1 MCDWLGC
8 LKTFCGRRI
17 VVAWNGSDRNGQCP
31 NPAWRKVTTM
41 KARLYVTTA
50 FTALG
55 FAAYT
60 LSPPSAALA
69 ADGVSLLAGKV
80 VSTAGEALAG
90 IPAHRKA
97 GRCLGGQDCTNR
109 FHAKIKATRLRRRD
123 RFRNHRRSPRHR
135 STEGIVLSV
144 QQLPHAAVGTGRA
157 AHQGGLGPGRQEDGG
172 PAR

>member
-1 MCDWLGC
+1 
-8 LKTFCGRRI
+8 
-17 VVAWNGSDRNGQCP
+17 
-31 NPAWRKVTTM
+31 M

-90 IPAHRKA
+90 IPVKAHRDNSPVTVAVYTDAKGEYSFTTWSDVTA
-97 GRCLGGQDCTNR
+97 G
-109 FHAKIKATRLRRRD
+109 AVSVAV
-123 RFRNHRRSPRHR
+123 
-135 STEGIVLSV
+135 VL
-144 QQLPHAAVGTGRA
+144 AVFQGRA
-157 AHQGGLGPGRQEDGG
+157 NAV
-172 PAR
+172 

>member
-1 MCDWLGC
+1 MLPSRLAPWATGLRC

-17 VVAWNGSDRNGQCP
+17 VVAWNGSDRNGTFP

-60 LSPPSAALA
+60 LSPPSAAVG

-90 IPAHRKA
+90 IPVKAHR
-97 GRCLGGQDCTNR
+97 DN
-109 FHAKIKATRLRRRD
+109 
-123 RFRNHRRSPRHR
+123 SPV
-135 STEGIVLSV
+135 TV
-144 QQLPHAAVGTGRA
+144 A
-157 AHQGGLGPGRQEDGG
+157 
-172 PAR
+172 